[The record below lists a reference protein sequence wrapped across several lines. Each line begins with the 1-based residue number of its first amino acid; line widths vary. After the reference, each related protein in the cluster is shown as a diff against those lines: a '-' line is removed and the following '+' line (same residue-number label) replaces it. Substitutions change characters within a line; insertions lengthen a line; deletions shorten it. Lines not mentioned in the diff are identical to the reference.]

1 MFQPRFLT
9 RFINSPNPIPI
20 LSSIIPHI
28 LTFYLQTTT
37 LLCVVRDGEGKEG
50 FALSG
55 VADPFRAAIAAAS
68 SSYIVVPN
76 MIMLL
81 FTVPVPLSCSHY
93 HPQFLLFE
101 YTLPSYGPAVV
112 EARPVSPPCCSL
124 SFHSAIFSI
133 QTRSFSTI
141 FGTIMT
147 ILFVTML
154 LRVATVLLHAHP
166 SPLSKNNHSTYKTT
180 ATTQIMQVKTTPQPS
195 CFIDTSI
202 RFD

>member
-1 MFQPRFLT
+1 MFQPGFLT

-81 FTVPVPLSCSHY
+81 FTVPIPLSCSHY

-147 ILFVTML
+147 ILFVTMA
-154 LRVATVLLHAHP
+154 VAKGCYCPFA
-166 SPLSKNNHSTYKTT
+166 
-180 ATTQIMQVKTTPQPS
+180 
-195 CFIDTSI
+195 CTSI
-202 RFD
+202 PSVKK

>member
-1 MFQPRFLT
+1 M
-9 RFINSPNPIPI
+9 
-20 LSSIIPHI
+20 
-28 LTFYLQTTT
+28 
-37 LLCVVRDGEGKEG
+37 
-50 FALSG
+50 SG

-112 EARPVSPPCCSL
+112 EPRPVSSPCCSL

-147 ILFVTML
+147 ILFVTMA
-154 LRVATVLLHAHP
+154 VAKGCYCPFAAH

>member
-141 FGTIMT
+141 FGTTIMT

-166 SPLSKNNHSTYKTT
+166 SPLSKNNHSTYNLQNNSDNTNN
-180 ATTQIMQVKTTPQPS
+180 AS
-195 CFIDTSI
+195 
-202 RFD
+202 